1 MNVTLNDE
9 GYSLDGTMRLVP
21 VEITSEINAAIHSAL
36 MESLAATTFCQEYAE
51 AIKAAPNPPQSLS
64 PWQPIA
70 TAPKDGT
77 EILMLRP
84 SGKRIVVWWDANGWK
99 SGDGVGHLALTPHA
113 KWMHLPGATS

>member
-1 MNVTLNDE
+1 MNVTLTE
-9 GYSLDGTMRLVP
+9 SGFTLDGKSRLVP
-21 VEITSEINAAIHSAL
+21 VEPTYDMAIL
-36 MESLAATTFCQEYAE
+36 SLDGGLDYRLGV
-51 AIKAAPNPPQSLS
+51 KAAPPPPQQS

-113 KWMHLPGATS
+113 KWMHLPEATS